1 MSYIGSKPTCW
12 GREEGGGGE
21 RKLKKKKKIPLHDG
35 SMILNPIAI
44 FKFHIWG
51 ILFLLIFCV
60 PVELLGILRLC

>member
-12 GREEGGGGE
+12 GRGGGE
-21 RKLKKKKKIPLHDG
+21 IKKKKKKIPLHDG